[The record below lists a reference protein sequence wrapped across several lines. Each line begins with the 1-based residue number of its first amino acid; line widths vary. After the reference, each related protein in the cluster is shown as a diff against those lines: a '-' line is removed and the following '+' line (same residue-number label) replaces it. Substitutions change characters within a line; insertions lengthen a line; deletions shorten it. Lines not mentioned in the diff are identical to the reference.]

1 MMKKATRLRLLIT
14 AAIALLVSD
23 GAQSCWQFN
32 PGALKDYQDG
42 VSQLVL
48 SV

>member
-1 MMKKATRLRLLIT
+1 MMKKATYLRLLIT

-23 GAQSCWQFN
+23 GAQSWQFN

-42 VSQLVL
+42 VSQLALTV
-48 SV
+48 